1 MKNKI
6 FKQLLDL
13 VNEEISGIYD
23 YFALHNLLFER
34 KANQIK
40 SDSYGGHEIN
50 KIMDEFNQII
60 NTKSSELLEKIS
72 QMFKDS
78 GRKLSKKQYKEL
90 IKNCTAPFISCI
102 DNYKQVFQNEFELN
116 KTLETK
122 LEVAKGNI
130 SNKISNHINALK
142 IFINSKLDKALWWTA
157 IGTIF
162 AGVSLILSVIAI
174 ITANS

>member
-1 MKNKI
+1 M
-6 FKQLLDL
+6 
-13 VNEEISGIYD
+13 
-23 YFALHNLLFER
+23 
-34 KANQIK
+34 
-40 SDSYGGHEIN
+40 
-50 KIMDEFNQII
+50 
-60 NTKSSELLEKIS
+60 
-72 QMFKDS
+72 
-78 GRKLSKKQYKEL
+78 
-90 IKNCTAPFISCI
+90 
-102 DNYKQVFQNEFELN
+102 FQNEFELN